1 MTVRPRIQLSGSKKV
16 DSKIGASTTQTAI
29 SIFDNKV
36 VGENACLI
44 QEEIR

>member
-1 MTVRPRIQLSGSKKV
+1 MTVRPRIQLSESKKV
-16 DSKIGASTTQTAI
+16 ESKCGASTTHTTI
-29 SIFDNKV
+29 SICDNKL

>member
-16 DSKIGASTTQTAI
+16 DSKIGASTTQTTI
-29 SIFDNKV
+29 SIFDDKLV
-36 VGENACLI
+36 AECACLT